1 MQDIHPSLQQ
11 LTLQHYNA
19 RDGHFQLQKQAFCA
33 SRKGTQQLAQGCFG
47 SEHAFL
53 QQLTLRYTTILEM
66 GFPGFRSKHFVHQ
79 GGATH
84 QLAQAMAK

>member
-19 RDGHFQLQKQAFCA
+19 RDGHFQLQLWL
-33 SRKGTQQLAQGCFG
+33 KGTQQLAQGCFG
-47 SEHAFL
+47 SEHASL
-53 QQLTLRYTTILEM
+53 QQLTMRHTTIVVM

-79 GGATH
+79 GGATQ
-84 QLAQAMAK
+84 QLAQAMTK